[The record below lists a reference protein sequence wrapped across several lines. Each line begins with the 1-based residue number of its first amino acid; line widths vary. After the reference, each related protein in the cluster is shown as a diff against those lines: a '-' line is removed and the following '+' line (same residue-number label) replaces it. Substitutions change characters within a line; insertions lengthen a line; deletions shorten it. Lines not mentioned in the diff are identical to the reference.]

1 MAKKNQ
7 TTPATAAPVAETAP
21 VATTETTVAT
31 APAAVV
37 FPGQVPPTDDIG
49 VQITPE
55 ERAALGDAGVASEA
69 TTALG
74 TQQAVIAATPEGTPG
89 AERAEVAIV
98 TLPST
103 GDSATTESALL
114 GAPREGGESK
124 QALVLRDSPYGKCGQ
139 VRPFD
144 AALVEGLEQAGLI
157 DSHPAAVQSA
167 EG

>member
-7 TTPATAAPVAETAP
+7 TTATTATQVADTAP
-21 VATTETTVAT
+21 VATTDTTVAT

-37 FPGQVPPTDDIG
+37 FPGQVPPTDEIG

-55 ERAALGDAGVASEA
+55 ERAVLGDAGVGSEA
-69 TTALG
+69 TAALG
-74 TQQAVIAATPEGTPG
+74 TQQTVIAATPEGTPG
-89 AERAEVAIV
+89 ADRAEVAIV
-98 TLPST
+98 TLP
-103 GDSATTESALL
+103 GDSATTDGALL
-114 GAPREGGESK
+114 GGPREGGESK

-139 VRPFD
+139 VRAFD
-144 AALVEGLEQAGLI
+144 AALVDGLERAGLI